1 MKDILKL
8 SPDSVVGQAPQTIVI
23 ANDSWISR
31 IGSGNALPAENVQFV
46 PVPANASLAPASLH
60 EAELLVLEVDASEF
74 ATLSRLEFVR
84 RTYPDLPIIAAVNDP
99 DIRVMRTLLR
109 HGITNVVA
117 LPFDNEELASEI
129 YNVGAK
135 MAEAKPVA
143 LAPTACVIGSMGRS
157 GATSILVHLAD
168 ALVRRSK
175 KALRCCIL
183 DLDIQAGQT
192 GPYTGIESTRC
203 VLDLL
208 EAQDRLDQD
217 MIRNVAVK
225 ARDGIFI
232 IAAPSEILP
241 IEQVDIDQVHRII
254 QLARA
259 EFDILLIDLPSSWTN
274 WSLSVADRS
283 DRLLLVTEQSLT
295 PLRQTRRH
303 LEMFRE
309 VGISS
314 DHVDIIVNRAS
325 LSRFARITLNDV
337 AETLNQ
343 DVLAAIREDKTEL
356 VQAQD
361 EGKLVTEVNRK
372 GVFAKDVAQ
381 LANKFSV
388 LLGGETA

>member
-1 MKDILKL
+1 MC
-8 SPDSVVGQAPQTIVI
+8 
-23 ANDSWISR
+23 
-31 IGSGNALPAENVQFV
+31 
-46 PVPANASLAPASLH
+46 
-60 EAELLVLEVDASEF
+60 
-74 ATLSRLEFVR
+74 
-84 RTYPDLPIIAAVNDP
+84 
-99 DIRVMRTLLR
+99 IRDR
-109 HGITNVVA
+109 
-117 LPFDNEELASEI
+117 
-129 YNVGAK
+129 
-135 MAEAKPVA
+135 
-143 LAPTACVIGSMGRS
+143 
-157 GATSILVHLAD
+157 
-168 ALVRRSK
+168 
-175 KALRCCIL
+175 
-183 DLDIQAGQT
+183 
-192 GPYTGIESTRC
+192 PYTGIESTRC